1 MPLNPITENLWY
13 TKEDDKN
20 MRMVVSAKTKHP
32 IVWTLTKVEN
42 ASPLGIQTLT
52 FYQNY
57 WNEHT
62 DYIEKNSDGNIVGM
76 WADYFSSEITPTD
89 PSTPSSPSPPLS
101 FITAKISTS
110 TSTIK
115 VGGSYKSLA
124 VNLFN
129 DSDEDVTS
137 EYVDAEFTWVC
148 SIGDEDW
155 TDKVTWR
162 NGTEFNQMKVKFP
175 SDSSVLNRILSI
187 KCVITIDDKSVE
199 SEVLQLEL
207 IE

>member
-1 MPLNPITENLWY
+1 
-13 TKEDDKN
+13 
-20 MRMVVSAKTKHP
+20 MVVQTCALP
-32 IVWTLTKVEN
+32 I
-42 ASPLGIQTLT
+42 SI
-52 FYQNY
+52 
-57 WNEHT
+57 
-62 DYIEKNSDGNIVGM
+62 
-76 WADYFSSEITPTD
+76 
-89 PSTPSSPSPPLS
+89 
-101 FITAKISTS
+101 
-110 TSTIK
+110 
-115 VGGSYKSLA
+115 A

-137 EYVDAEFTWVC
+137 EYSEAEITWTC
-148 SIGDEDW
+148 NIDDEDW

>member
-13 TKEDDKN
+13 TKEDNKN
-20 MRMVVSAKTKHP
+20 MRMVISANTKHP
-32 IVWTLTKVEN
+32 IVWTLTKLEN

-62 DYIEKNSDGNIVGM
+62 DYIEKDSDGNIVGM
-76 WADYFSSEITPTD
+76 WADYFSSEIIPTD
-89 PSTPSSPSPPLS
+89 PPTPPPILSS
-101 FITAKISTS
+101 IAAKISTS

-115 VGGSYKSLA
+115 VGGSYKSLT

-129 DSDEDVTS
+129 DSNEDITT

-155 TDKVTWR
+155 TDKVAWR
-162 NGTEFNQMKVKFP
+162 NGTEFNQMKVKFT
-175 SDSSVLNRILSI
+175 SDSSTIGKILSV
-187 KCVITIDDKSVE
+187 KCTIEKDGVIIE
-199 SEVLQLEL
+199 SETLALEL
-207 IE
+207 AD